1 VGLTPREDARAEV
14 VDDINHTGYSS
25 DDAVSA
31 SPALRAGDLPP
42 GLNSSAGALFALV
55 VASERVRVSDLA
67 DALVARYGVSRERAL
82 VDVATFVQRGQEAGI
97 LSYHQ
102 MHRNRV
108 RGRARFLRDLFLVP
122 VRGAMFLP
130 SVQRRYRPYSGLR
143 LLADSAAAQAQLAVL
158 TVLVCLVP
166 LSLISGLWSDVGAA
180 FVVGFSLGVVGGLV
194 VLGVAHEATHALV
207 STSLGSP
214 PRAVYRQG
222 MRVGLHRMRLSPGRD
237 LAVAVS
243 GPLLGALLGAAL
255 LFVLLSVDRAEPST
269 MSRAALIGLLI
280 ATSFQVACLVPPAAD
295 GTVIM
300 SSLGRLR
307 KQRRAAEAG
316 T

>member
-1 VGLTPREDARAEV
+1 MHVTPRGEARAEV
-14 VDDINHTGYSS
+14 VVDINHTGYSS

-31 SPALRAGDLPP
+31 SPALRAGELPP
-42 GLNSSAGALFALV
+42 GLNPSAAALFALV
-55 VASERVRVSDLA
+55 VATDQVTVADLA
-67 DALVARYGVSRERAL
+67 DTLVSRYGIPRERAL
-82 VDVATFVQRGQEAGI
+82 VDVATFVQHGQEAGI

-102 MHRNRV
+102 GRRNRV
-108 RGRARFLRDLFLVP
+108 RGQARFLRDLAMVP

-130 SVQRRYRPYSGLR
+130 SVQRRYRPYSRRR
-143 LLADSAAAQAQLAVL
+143 LVTDTVAAQGRLGVV

-166 LSLISGLWSDVGAA
+166 LSFISGLWSDVGAS
-180 FVVGFSLGVVGGLV
+180 FVAGFSAGVVGGLV
-194 VLGVAHEATHALV
+194 VLGVAHESTHALV
-207 STSLGSP
+207 SAALGSP

-222 MRVGLHRMRLSPGRD
+222 MRVGLHRTRLSPVRD

-243 GPLLGALLGAAL
+243 GPLLGALLGAAML
-255 LFVLLSVDRAEPST
+255 VVLLSLDRAAPST

-300 SSLGRLR
+300 SALGRLR
-307 KQRRAAEAG
+307 RARRSGEVA